1 MKIRDRD
8 GEWSVWMRAAIE
20 GDAEAYHRFLVSV
33 TPCLRS
39 MACRRCRIVG
49 VAETEAEDIVQ
60 EVLLTIHLKRTTWDP
75 SRPIRPWIAAITRNK
90 FVDALRRRGRHVI
103 VPIDDFLEILGEE
116 EKDDGLS
123 AREMDRLLSQLK
135 TQQRAIVQSVS
146 IEGNSIRDTAAQLK
160 MSEGA
165 ARVALHRALKML
177 ASLYRSHEA

>member
-1 MKIRDRD
+1 
-8 GEWSVWMRAAIE
+8 
-20 GDAEAYHRFLVSV
+20 
-33 TPCLRS
+33 
-39 MACRRCRIVG
+39 
-49 VAETEAEDIVQ
+49 
-60 EVLLTIHLKRTTWDP
+60 
-75 SRPIRPWIAAITRNK
+75 
-90 FVDALRRRGRHVI
+90 VDALRRRGRHVI

-165 ARVALHRALKML
+165 VRVALHRALKML